1 MNNKCEYC
9 DTIFN
14 NISSLNK
21 HKKKAKYCLIKQGK
35 IQSKTEEEDIV
46 YNCEY
51 CDKILSNKY
60 ILIAHIN
67 ICNVKIEKEQ
77 KLREE
82 TRDKEFQNVT
92 NELEIIKQEL
102 QNYKYEIKAK
112 KEEQN
117 NYEQQLENKN
127 KQLQDQKNNYER
139 QIQDQK
145 NNYERQIQEKDKQ
158 IEKLQHTIASIAAQP
173 KTVNNNNE
181 FVIELNQSETPED
194 KENLTEYNNEEEYQ
208 LLPLVVGNG
217 ITIDSREDGYIDVT
231 NLCKAGGKKFNDW
244 NRLDRTHTFLQA
256 LKSTTGIPVVEL
268 IQYIIGG
275 NGERHTWV
283 HPQVAINI
291 AQWISPE
298 FDVKV
303 SGWIYEVMLTGKV
316 DIKNTKSYRELRAA
330 NKDKE
335 LKIQYLTK
343 KYVKR
348 QPRLQYDV
356 SNVIYILTTPTH
368 KLEGRYILG
377 KAENLTN
384 RLSVYNK
391 TDEHEVVYYQGCP
404 DENSMKLA
412 EQMVFHNLEQYREQA
427 NRERFVLPDGE
438 NINLFINEINR
449 TIKFFTKE

>member
-1 MNNKCEYC
+1 MECEYC
-9 DTIFN
+9 KKNFKTTSSFN
-14 NISSLNK
+14 HHQK
-21 HKKKAKYCLIKQGK
+21 TAKYCLIKRGIIK
-35 IQSKTEEEDIV
+35 EEEKYIIIED
-46 YNCEY
+46 YTCKY
-51 CDKILSNKY
+51 CDKNLSTKGNLDRHLESCNLKFEK
-60 ILIAHIN
+60 IWNEMDKVKNENFFLI
-67 ICNVKIEKEQ
+67 
-77 KLREE
+77 
-82 TRDKEFQNVT
+82 T
-92 NELEIIKQEL
+92 
-102 QNYKYEIKAK
+102 
-112 KEEQN
+112 
-117 NYEQQLENKN
+117 ENKN
-127 KQLQDQKNNYER
+127 YKS
-139 QIQDQK
+139 
-145 NNYERQIQEKDKQ
+145 QIQEQKIQ
-158 IEKLQHTIASIAAQP
+158 IKELQDTIASIAAQP
-173 KTVNNNNE
+173 KNVTTNNE
-181 FVIELNQSETPED
+181 FVIELNQTETPQD

-208 LLPLVVGNG
+208 LSPLVVGNG

-231 NLCKAGGKKFNDW
+231 NLCKAGGKEFKDW
-244 NRLDRTHTFLQA
+244 NRLDRTRTFLQV
-256 LKSTTGIPVVEL
+256 LKSTVGIPTVEL
-268 IQYIIGG
+268 IQYITGG

-356 SNVIYILTTPTH
+356 PNVIYILTTLTH

-391 TDEHEVVYYQGCP
+391 TDEHELVYYIGCP

-412 EQMVFHNLEQYREQA
+412 EQMVFHNLEKYREQA
-427 NRERFVLPDGE
+427 NRERFILPDGE

>member
-1 MNNKCEYC
+1 MQCDYC
-9 DTIFN
+9 KRNFKTVN
-14 NISSLNK
+14 SLNT
-21 HKKKAKYCLIKQGK
+21 HKNTAKFCLRIRG
-35 IQSKTEEEDIV
+35 IIENTEKDV
-46 YNCEY
+46 VHNCEY
-51 CDKILSNKY
+51 CDKILSTKGN
-60 ILIAHIN
+60 LIRHLENCN
-67 ICNVKIEKEQ
+67 IKLEKESNQ
-77 KLREE
+77 KDNIKDEE
-82 TRDKEFQNVT
+82 IKNLNKIISNLNIEIQNT
-92 NELEIIKQEL
+92 KKELETYIHKFIQ
-102 QNYKYEIKAK
+102 QN
-112 KEEQN
+112 EQT
-117 NYEQQLENKN
+117 
-127 KQLQDQKNNYER
+127 NNYER
-139 QIQDQK
+139 QITELKLQ
-145 NNYERQIQEKDKQ
+145 N
-158 IEKLQHTIASIAAQP
+158 EKLQDTIGSIAAQS
-173 KTVNNNNE
+173 KTVNNNHE
-181 FVIELNQSETPED
+181 FVIELNQTED

-231 NLCKAGGKKFNDW
+231 NLCKAGGKEFKEW

-256 LKSTTGIPVVEL
+256 LKSTVGIPTVEL
-268 IQYIIGG
+268 IQYITGG

-335 LKIQYLTK
+335 LKIKYLTK

-348 QPRLQYDV
+348 QPRLQYDIP
-356 SNVIYILTTPTH
+356 NVIYILTTPTH

-391 TDEHEVVYYQGCP
+391 TDEHEVVYYQGCR
-404 DENSMKLA
+404 DETCMKIA
-412 EQMVFHNLEQYREQA
+412 EQMIFYNLEQYREQA
-427 NRERFVLPDGE
+427 NRERFVLPEGG
-438 NINLFINEINR
+438 NINLFIDEIKN
-449 TIKFFTKE
+449 TIRILNKE

>member
-1 MNNKCEYC
+1 MNNKCEHC

-14 NISSLNK
+14 NISSLNN

-35 IQSKTEEEDIV
+35 IQSKSEEDIV

-60 ILIAHIN
+60 NLNAHIN
-67 ICNVKIEKEQ
+67 TCSIKIEKE
-77 KLREE
+77 KLKEEEYVKQTIQTLSREN
-82 TRDKEFQNVT
+82 DKLKT
-92 NELEIIKQEL
+92 NEKYLKENLCCKNNQIQEL
-102 QNYKYEIKAK
+102 
-112 KEEQN
+112 
-117 NYEQQLENKN
+117 
-127 KQLQDQKNNYER
+127 KNNYEL
-139 QIQDQK
+139 QLEYK
-145 NNYERQIQEKDKQ
+145 NNQIQELKIQ
-158 IEKLQHTIASIAAQP
+158 IEKLQNTIASIAAQP
-173 KTVNNNNE
+173 KTVNQHNNHE
-181 FVIELNQSETPED
+181 FVIELNHTETPED
-194 KENLTEYNNEEEYQ
+194 KDKDKENLIEYNNEEEYQ

-231 NLCKAGGKKFNDW
+231 NLCKAGGKEFKEW

-256 LKSTTGIPVVEL
+256 LKSTVGIPTVEL
-268 IQYIIGG
+268 IQYITGG

-335 LKIQYLTK
+335 LKIKYLTN

-356 SNVIYILTTPTH
+356 PNVIYILTTPTH

-391 TDEHEVVYYQGCP
+391 TDEHEVVYYQGCR
-404 DENSMKLA
+404 DETCMKIA
-412 EQMVFHNLEQYREQA
+412 EQMIFYNLEQYREQA
-427 NRERFVLPDGE
+427 NRERFVLPKGG
-438 NINLFINEINR
+438 NINLFIDEIKN
-449 TIKFFTKE
+449 TIRILNKE

>member
-1 MNNKCEYC
+1 MECEYC
-9 DTIFN
+9 KKNFKTTSN
-14 NISSLNK
+14 LNYHQK
-21 HKKKAKYCLIKQGK
+21 TAKYCLIKRGIIK
-35 IQSKTEEEDIV
+35 EENYVILED
-46 YNCEY
+46 YNCEH
-51 CDKILSNKY
+51 CDKRLTTKASLDRHLESCNLKFEKIYKEINK
-60 ILIAHIN
+60 LKN
-67 ICNVKIEKEQ
+67 DNLTLFSQ
-77 KLREE
+77 KS
-82 TRDKEFQNVT
+82 
-92 NELEIIKQEL
+92 
-102 QNYKYEIKAK
+102 
-112 KEEQN
+112 
-117 NYEQQLENKN
+117 
-127 KQLQDQKNNYER
+127 NYER
-139 QIQDQK
+139 QLQEQQS
-145 NNYERQIQEKDKQ
+145 NYERQIQEQKIQ
-158 IEKLQHTIASIAAQP
+158 IKELQDTIASIAAQP
-173 KTVNNNNE
+173 KNVTTNNE
-181 FVIELNQSETPED
+181 FVIELNQTETPED

-208 LLPLVVGNG
+208 LSPLVVGNG

-231 NLCKAGGKKFNDW
+231 NLCKAGGKEFKDW
-244 NRLDRTHTFLQA
+244 NRLDRTRTFLQV
-256 LKSTTGIPVVEL
+256 LKSTVGIPTVEL
-268 IQYIIGG
+268 IQYITGG

-356 SNVIYILTTPTH
+356 PNVIYILTTLTH

>member
-1 MNNKCEYC
+1 MECEYC
-9 DTIFN
+9 KKNFKTTSSFN
-14 NISSLNK
+14 HHQK
-21 HKKKAKYCLIKQGK
+21 TAKYCLIKRGIIK
-35 IQSKTEEEDIV
+35 EEEKYIIIED
-46 YNCEY
+46 YTCKY
-51 CDKILSNKY
+51 CDKNLSTKGNLDRHLESCNLKFEK
-60 ILIAHIN
+60 IWNEMDKVKNENFFLI
-67 ICNVKIEKEQ
+67 
-77 KLREE
+77 
-82 TRDKEFQNVT
+82 T
-92 NELEIIKQEL
+92 
-102 QNYKYEIKAK
+102 
-112 KEEQN
+112 
-117 NYEQQLENKN
+117 ENKN
-127 KQLQDQKNNYER
+127 YKS
-139 QIQDQK
+139 
-145 NNYERQIQEKDKQ
+145 QIQEQKIQ
-158 IEKLQHTIASIAAQP
+158 IKELQDTIASIAAQP
-173 KTVNNNNE
+173 KNVTTNNE
-181 FVIELNQSETPED
+181 FVIELNQTETPED

-208 LLPLVVGNG
+208 LSPLVVGNG

-231 NLCKAGGKKFNDW
+231 NLCKAGGKEFKDW
-244 NRLDRTHTFLQA
+244 NRLDRTRTFLQV
-256 LKSTTGIPVVEL
+256 LKSTVGIPTVEL
-268 IQYIIGG
+268 IQYITGG

-356 SNVIYILTTPTH
+356 PNVIYILTTLTH

-391 TDEHEVVYYQGCP
+391 TDEHELVYYIGCP

-412 EQMVFHNLEQYREQA
+412 EQMVFHNLEKYREQA
-427 NRERFVLPDGE
+427 NRERFILPDGE